1 MLNIVKMT
9 NKTEALNIPE
19 WKIDMSRNF
28 IKRTIFADGFDDEFF
43 QRLKEINSPA
53 KSNAPSEEE
62 GGWFKMF
69 VNAHDV
75 IFILYG
81 RY

>member
-1 MLNIVKMT
+1 MT

-43 QRLKEINSPA
+43 QRLKEINSPMLHQKR
-53 KSNAPSEEE
+53 KSLRSRLRR
-62 GGWFKMF
+62 KSS
-69 VNAHDV
+69 H
-75 IFILYG
+75 
-81 RY
+81 